1 MLRRGNSC
9 GWDGTSLAIAIW
21 LKTLCKRPSWWRWK
35 MRKRSLMNVA
45 SCRGYVASWPT
56 VLASYAG
63 KRVAALVTPSSHAR
77 TWLIP
82 SARRQPKNFK
92 RRCRKALRGFPE
104 PYRQVLL
111 LHLQHGLS
119 GAEIADALARPAAT
133 IRSQVHRGLEML
145 RKALPAIYAGV
156 ALTAVPTACLAAMRR
171 SLFGPPTVLK
181 SVGSLALI
189 LTMKKLSLVAGV
201 GNSNCGSDHPIP
213 TSSRSHP
220 DINPSTD
227 LFPSQSPGHSARIPT
242 DKHTAP
248 HSDPGCR
255 GLVS

>member
-1 MLRRGNSC
+1 
-9 GWDGTSLAIAIW
+9 
-21 LKTLCKRPSWWRWK
+21 

-227 LFPSQSPGHSARIPT
+227 LFPSQSPGHSARKPT
-242 DKHTAP
+242 HYRGVRL
-248 HSDPGCR
+248 SCQLCR
-255 GLVS
+255 CRSVRCRWSRLCPKR